1 MQYRLLG
8 PLQVVDGDTPV
19 DIGPPKQR
27 VVLAMLALAA
37 GRVVSVDRLVDAVWG
52 DDVPASA
59 TASLQAYVSNLRR
72 ALRGASAETQMASP
86 IVRRPPGYVLDVDP
100 NSIDLTV
107 FVAACQRAG
116 AAIEAE
122 DWEQAATAADT
133 ASGLIRG
140 ELLDDMADAQW
151 LRDDAARFTEMRR
164 ECLAHRVIAL
174 LALGKVTA
182 AVTEA
187 AALRA
192 LDPFADRGCRLQ
204 MLALYRA
211 GRTAEALEAFAR
223 HAQRLDEELGLEPG
237 RELRE
242 LQTAVLRQAPELAA
256 WPRPATWS
264 GAATIP
270 VPTPAAHDD
279 ATQHEAPA
287 RSPLVG
293 RGRELAQA
301 DEVLTRVAAGAT
313 RWLVLS
319 GPPGI
324 GKTRLAEEVGA
335 MAASA
340 EGDVVWVNCPDE
352 RAIPPW
358 WPMRQLVRAVGAD
371 PDGVLRVPEHAD
383 PDTARFLVYE
393 RVQALLEAAP
403 RLLTVVVDDVQ
414 WADTASAS
422 CLAYIAGALRDHRV
436 LVVLTVRDGE
446 HSAEVARLLS
456 TVARG
461 EANRHISVPALS
473 SEDVAVLANVV
484 ADEPVTAT
492 EAAELATRTGGNPFF
507 VSEYARLPREERAA
521 NEIPR
526 AVRSVLDRRLAA
538 LDPAVM
544 AVLRTAAVIGDSID
558 AAAVPVLAAA
568 TGLDLDTLADHL
580 DEAAD
585 ERIVVA
591 AHTTDGYE
599 FAHGLLRDQLLAGIP
614 ALRRQRLHAK
624 VADVLEDS
632 VAPDAP
638 TRRAQHLI
646 AAQPLVEPGV
656 VVRACRLAAEQATAQ
671 WSSDIAARWWQAA
684 LDAYDRLPVTD
695 RDDTARDALTVQ
707 LLEAHSR
714 AGRGQL
720 VLDSVQRYLSE
731 ALRTRRAETAGRV
744 ASALLRASGGWP
756 WLAPGRDPGELLG
769 LLSQA
774 AELAGDDPAAA
785 ARVLPA
791 LAVGHCYHPDPEVA
805 AELLQRAERVAEQTG
820 DTDVLADVL
829 IGRLITYSGVS
840 SRSEQILSWVAQ
852 LKALRHSRSREDAV
866 IAHSVATM
874 AAMYS
879 GDVAGTRAHLQAG
892 IAGSEEL
899 RLPVLRA
906 QLRWMEAVLAM
917 WTGDFAEAQ
926 RHHAIAAH
934 VHEQTELYE
943 AGSGLLAAA
952 SLLRETG
959 EALDPSWAGLRAGT
973 ETGGQ
978 GMVGVV
984 RAALLT
990 MTPSPDVRAEATAML
1005 NDWRDTVDRGHI
1017 WTTLGH
1023 QTLLAHLAAD
1033 HSLTEF
1039 AEPLLGQLTPHRER
1053 IAVIGQ
1059 VGLAGPVALATARLH
1074 AALGDKA
1081 RARTDLV
1088 TARALAE
1095 RTGGAPALLRC
1106 RLLECELTDLSPERA
1121 AAAATLADD
1130 AERAG
1135 MHGLARSARLL
1146 SGERAGLHT
1155 DTP

>member
-8 PLQVVDGDTPV
+8 PLEVADGNTPV

-72 ALRGASAETQMASP
+72 ALRGGSAETQMASP

-100 NSIDLTV
+100 NSVDLAV
-107 FVAACQRAG
+107 FTGACHRAG
-116 AAIEAE
+116 AAIETE
-122 DWEQAATAADT
+122 DWETAAGAADT
-133 ASGLIRG
+133 ALGLIRG
-140 ELLDDMADAQW
+140 TLLHDMADAPW
-151 LRDDAARFTEMRR
+151 LRDEAARFAELRI
-164 ECLAHRVIAL
+164 ECVANKVVAL
-174 LALGKVTA
+174 LALGKVAA
-182 AVTEA
+182 AVTES
-187 AALRA
+187 AALRT

-211 GRTAEALEAFAR
+211 GRTADALDTYAR
-223 HAQRLDEELGLEPG
+223 HAQRLDDELGLEPG

-242 LQTAVLRQAPELAA
+242 LQTAVLRQAPELAG
-256 WPRPATWS
+256 WPRQAEWTGAT
-264 GAATIP
+264 TIP
-270 VPTPAAHDD
+270 VPAAASHDVVPAA
-279 ATQHEAPA
+279 EVPA

-293 RGRELAQA
+293 RRRELSRVG
-301 DEVLTRVAAGAT
+301 EVLARVSAGAT

-335 MAASA
+335 MAAA
-340 EGDVVWVNCPDE
+340 GGGDVVWVNCPDE
-352 RAIPPW
+352 RATPPW
-358 WPMRQLVRAVGAD
+358 WPMRQLVRALGAD
-371 PDGVLRVPEHAD
+371 PDDALRVPPHAD

-393 RVQALLEAAP
+393 RVQSLLEDAQRP
-403 RLLTVVVDDVQ
+403 LTVVVDDVQ

-422 CLAYIAGALRDHRV
+422 CLAYIASALRDRRV

-446 HSAEVARLLS
+446 HAAEVARLLS

-461 EANRHISVPALS
+461 EDNRHIAVPALS
-473 SEDVAVLANVV
+473 SEDVAALANVV
-484 ADEPVTAT
+484 AEDPVTAA
-492 EAAELATRTGGNPFF
+492 EAAELAARTGGNPFF
-507 VSEYARLPREERAA
+507 VSEYARLPRDERAA

-544 AVLRTAAVIGDSID
+544 AVLRTAAVIGDVID
-558 AAAVPVLAAA
+558 ASAVPVLAAA

-624 VADVLEDS
+624 VADVLADS
-632 VAPDAP
+632 VEPDAP

-646 AAQPLVEPGV
+646 AAQPLVEPAA

-684 LDAYDRLPVTD
+684 LDAYDRLPASA
-695 RDDTARDALTVQ
+695 RDDTERDALTVE
-707 LLEAHSR
+707 LLESHSR

-720 VLDSVQRYLSE
+720 VLDSVQRSLGE
-731 ALRTRRAETAGRV
+731 AVRAGRAATAGRV

-774 AELAGDDPAAA
+774 AALAGDDPAAT

-791 LAVGHCYHPDPEVA
+791 LAVGHCYHPDPDVA
-805 AELLQRAERVAEQTG
+805 TSLLQRAEQVAEQTD
-820 DTDVLADVL
+820 DTDVRADVL

-840 SRSEQILSWVAQ
+840 TLSEQILTWVQQ
-852 LKALRHSRSREDAV
+852 LERLRHSRSREDAV

-874 AAMYS
+874 ASMYL
-879 GDVAGTRAHLQAG
+879 GDVAGTRAHLRAG

-899 RLPVLRA
+899 QLPVLRA
-906 QLRWMEAVLAM
+906 QLRWMEAVLAT
-917 WTGDFAEAQ
+917 WTGDFAEAK

-943 AGSGLLAAA
+943 AGSGLLASA

-959 EALDPSWAGLRAGT
+959 EALDPSWTDLRADT

-990 MTPSPDVRAEATAML
+990 MIPSPDVRAQALAML
-1005 NDWRDTVDRGHI
+1005 REWSDTVDRGHI

-1033 HSLTEF
+1033 HGLTEF
-1039 AEPLLGQLTPHRER
+1039 AEPLLGQLAPHRER

-1074 AALGDKA
+1074 VALGDVDPA
-1081 RARTDLV
+1081 RADLT

-1095 RTGGAPALLRC
+1095 RTGGAPTLLRC
-1106 RLLECELTDLSPERA
+1106 RLLECELMAASAQRGA
-1121 AAAATLADD
+1121 AASALAVD

-1135 MHGLARSARLL
+1135 MHGVATSARLL

>member
-1 MQYRLLG
+1 MRYRLLG
-8 PLQVVDGDTPV
+8 PLQVVDEDTLV

-52 DDVPASA
+52 EDIPASA

-107 FVAACQRAG
+107 FTGACQRAG

-122 DWEQAATAADT
+122 DWEAAAVAADS
-133 ASGLIRG
+133 ALSLIRG
-140 ELLDDMADAQW
+140 GLLDDMADAPW
-151 LRDDAARFTEMRR
+151 LRDDAARFTEMRI
-164 ECLAHRVIAL
+164 ECVANKVVAL
-174 LALGKVTA
+174 LALGKVAA
-182 AVTEA
+182 AVSEA
-187 AALRA
+187 AALRT

-211 GRTAEALEAFAR
+211 GRTAEALEAYTR
-223 HAQRLDEELGLEPG
+223 HAQRLDEELALEPG
-237 RELRE
+237 HELRE
-242 LQTAVLRQAPELAA
+242 LQTAVLRQAPELSG
-256 WPRPATWS
+256 WPRAAEWT

-270 VPTPAAHDD
+270 VPAPVGLDAAPAAGV
-279 ATQHEAPA
+279 PA
-287 RSPLVG
+287 RSPMVG
-293 RGRELAQA
+293 RRRELS
-301 DEVLTRVAAGAT
+301 RVRELLARVNAGAT

-335 MAASA
+335 MAAA
-340 EGDVVWVNCPDE
+340 GGGDVVWVNCPDE

-358 WPMRQLVRAVGAD
+358 WPMRQLVRALGGD
-371 PDGVLRVPEHAD
+371 PDDVLQVPPHAD

-393 RVQALLEAAP
+393 RVQSLLEAPP
-403 RLLTVVVDDVQ
+403 RMLTVVVDDVQ

-422 CLAYIAGALRDHRV
+422 CLAYIASALRDHRV
-436 LVVLTVRDGE
+436 LMVLTVRDGD
-446 HSAEVARLLS
+446 HAAEVARLLS

-461 EANRHISVPALS
+461 EDNRHIAVPALS
-473 SEDVAVLANVV
+473 SEDVAALANVV
-484 ADEPVTAT
+484 AEDPVTAD
-492 EAAELATRTGGNPFF
+492 EAAELAARTGGNPFF
-507 VSEYARLPREERAA
+507 VSEYARLPRDERAA

-544 AVLRTAAVIGDSID
+544 AVLRTAAVIGDVID

-591 AHTTDGYE
+591 AHATDGYE

-614 ALRRQRLHAK
+614 ALRRQRMHAK
-624 VADVLEDS
+624 VADVLADS
-632 VAPDAP
+632 VEPDAP

-646 AAQPLVEPGV
+646 AAQPLVEPAV
-656 VVRACRLAAEQATAQ
+656 VVLACRLAAEQATAQ

-684 LDAYDRLPVTD
+684 LGAYDRLPAHA
-695 RDDTARDALTVQ
+695 RDDAERDALTVE

-720 VLDSVQRYLSE
+720 VLDSVQRSLSE
-731 ALRTRRAETAGRV
+731 ALRAGRAATAGRV
-744 ASALLRASGGWP
+744 ASALLRASGCWP

-774 AELAGDDPAAA
+774 AALVGDDSAAA

-791 LAVGHCYHPDPEVA
+791 LAVGHCYHPDPAMA
-805 AELLQRAERVAEQTG
+805 AGLLQRAEQVAEQTG
-820 DTDVLADVL
+820 DIDVLADVL

-840 SRSEQILSWVAQ
+840 SVSEQILTWVEQ
-852 LKALRHSRSREDAV
+852 LKGLRHSRSREDAV

-874 AAMYS
+874 AAMYL
-879 GDVAGTRAHLQAG
+879 GDVAGTRAHLRAG
-892 IAGSEEL
+892 ISGSEEL
-899 RLPVLRA
+899 QLPVLRA

-917 WTGDFAEAQ
+917 WSGDFAEAR
-926 RHHAIAAH
+926 RHHATAAH

-959 EALDPSWAGLRAGT
+959 GALDPSWADLRANT

-990 MTPSPDVRAEATAML
+990 MTPSPDVRGEATAML
-1005 NDWRDTVDRGHI
+1005 REWHETVDRGHI

-1033 HSLTEF
+1033 HGLSEF
-1039 AEPLLGQLTPHRER
+1039 AEPLLGQLRPHRER

-1074 AALGDKA
+1074 AALGDVDQA
-1081 RARTDLV
+1081 RADLA

-1095 RTGGAPALLRC
+1095 RTGGAPTLLRC
-1106 RLLECELTDLSPERA
+1106 RLLEWELADPSPQRA
-1121 AAAATLADD
+1121 EAAATLAAD

-1135 MHGLARSARLL
+1135 MHGVAASARLL
-1146 SGERAGLHT
+1146 F
-1155 DTP
+1155 